1 MLAYGYLW
9 HAKRTAPIY
18 PLLFSLGTDLR
29 TDLPTPLL
37 SRHRST
43 HSTPP
48 LVAHGTTSTTGPS
61 FAPPPPVHHH
71 RPCISLSPNTV
82 HEICQAGF
90 KIHHNYVEDFSL
102 GAWQALRNTWKGP
115 MITDGDRAILSLK
128 TRRRKLAQH
137 EQKDFSTCRW
147 SYYRV
152 LQIFFGIDVYS
163 VGLWLCGVHEVM

>member
-1 MLAYGYLW
+1 MFNDQRRSQKSG
-9 HAKRTAPIY
+9 
-18 PLLFSLGTDLR
+18 
-29 TDLPTPLL
+29 
-37 SRHRST
+37 ST

-102 GAWQALRNTWKGP
+102 GAWQALRNTWKGVSKFLYNP
-115 MITDGDRAILSLK
+115 RSLMEIEQFYLSRL
-128 TRRRKLAQH
+128 
-137 EQKDFSTCRW
+137 E
-147 SYYRV
+147 
-152 LQIFFGIDVYS
+152 DVSLPNMSKRYFDS
-163 VGLWLCGVHEVM
+163 